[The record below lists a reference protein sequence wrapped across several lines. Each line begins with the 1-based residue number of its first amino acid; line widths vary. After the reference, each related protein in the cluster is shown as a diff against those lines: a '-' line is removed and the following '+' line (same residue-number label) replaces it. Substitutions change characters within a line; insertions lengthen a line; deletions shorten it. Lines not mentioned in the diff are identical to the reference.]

1 MPQLRVEQVSLASRS
16 LTPHPKAS
24 PPVQYLLRDISF
36 EVNRGDR
43 LSLVGASGCGKTSLL
58 RLLNRLSEPFRGTV
72 YLEGQPFSQVSVV
85 ALRQQITLVHQET
98 KLFGMT
104 VREALTYP
112 LKLRNIPPTT
122 SEPKIAEWIEKL
134 QIPQAWLDRTESQL
148 SLGERQWVAI
158 ARGLVIQPKI
168 LLLDEPTASLDAG
181 RSHHLLKVLLEMS
194 QLGQTIFMANHQLDL
209 AKQFSDRVLHLHQG
223 ALIQDRKS
231 TQIDWQALRETIARA
246 EATEAEEW
254 E

>member
-16 LTPHPKAS
+16 IVPHQKAR

-43 LSLVGASGCGKTSLL
+43 LSVVGASGCGKTSLL
-58 RLLNRLSEPFRGTV
+58 RLLNRLNEPFGGTI
-72 YLEGQPFSQVSVV
+72 YLEGQKFAQVSVV

-98 KLFGMT
+98 KLLGMT

-112 LKLRNIPPTT
+112 LKLRNLPPST
-122 SEPKIAEWIEKL
+122 SAPKIAEWVERL

-168 LLLDEPTASLDAG
+168 LLLDEPTASLDAE

-194 QLGQTIFMANHQLDL
+194 QLGQTILMANHQLDL

-223 ALIQDRKS
+223 ALIQDRES
-231 TQIDWQALRETIARA
+231 TQIDWSALGSTIAQA
-246 EATEAEEW
+246 EATEAEAW